1 MVQPQEKD
9 NMIRAA
15 GVEDRQLVSAGNRG
29 LLEGRAEIK
38 IIADAGG
45 EEKAVDLVRDLKPGV
60 VLMDIQMP
68 RLGGFKGSPSQHL

>member
-45 EEKAVDLVRDLKPGV
+45 EEKAVDLVRDLKPDV
-60 VLMDIQMP
+60 VFMEI
-68 RLGGFKGSPSQHL
+68 